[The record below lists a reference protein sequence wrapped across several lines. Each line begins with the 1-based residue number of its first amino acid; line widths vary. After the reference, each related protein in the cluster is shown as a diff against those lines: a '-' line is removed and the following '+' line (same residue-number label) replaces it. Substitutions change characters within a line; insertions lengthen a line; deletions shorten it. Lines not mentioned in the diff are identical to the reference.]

1 MMHKL
6 VFKWTVLRGRDTYG
20 YNICSLYVDGR
31 KVSPCNG
38 GGYDMNGT
46 ALGNWVA
53 GRFSD
58 ELMKL
63 EIPMSRRN
71 GEEVQEYYGL
81 SYHDPK
87 FDPGKA
93 VIGDGA
99 DDRTIGKNTEG
110 KTVEQAE
117 ADGESLGLER
127 YQAFYRASSR
137 VPTERHTVPL
147 IDGACGFGSVER
159 IVNALGYELE
169 YIHNSKNETIYT
181 LDRING

>member
-1 MMHKL
+1 MK
-6 VFKWTVLRGRDTYG
+6 
-20 YNICSLYVDGR
+20 
-31 KVSPCNG
+31 
-38 GGYDMNGT
+38 GT

-71 GEEVQEYYGL
+71 GEDVQEYYGL

-99 DDRTIGKNTEG
+99 DDRTIGKNAEG

-147 IDGACGFGSVER
+147 IDGACGFSSVER
-159 IVNALGYELE
+159 IINALGYELE
-169 YIHNSKNETIYT
+169 YVHQTAKEVIYT

>member
-1 MMHKL
+1 MANVVIIGAQWGDEGKGKIIDILSKDVDYVVRYQGGNNAGH
-6 VFKWTVLRGRDTYG
+6 TV
-20 YNICSLYVDGR
+20 
-31 KVSPCNG
+31 
-38 GGYDMNGT
+38 
-46 ALGNWVA
+46 
-53 GRFSD
+53 
-58 ELMKL
+58 
-63 EIPMSRRN
+63 
-71 GEEVQEYYGL
+71 
-81 SYHDPK
+81 
-87 FDPGKA
+87 

-99 DDRTIGKNTEG
+99 DDRTIGKNAEG

-169 YIHNSKNETIYT
+169 YIHQTAKEVVYT